1 MQKDSWAH
9 QRFVHESHSLQSIP
23 GFLSRTDGMASRV
36 CVELLPHYYQI
47 IIGQHKAKGY
57 TTLSLDCP
65 NFFVTC
71 NYRIV

>member
-23 GFLSRTDGMASRV
+23 GFISRTDGMASRI

-47 IIGQHKAKGY
+47 IIGQNQTKGY

-65 NFFVTC
+65 NFCVDA
-71 NYRIV
+71 NYRNA